1 MLFFSF
7 ILNVFF
13 LSLVRIPF
21 FIAPKL
27 SQNNFKNQ
35 IVWEVL
41 VGEVLVVGEVE
52 KRAWILEDV
61 HFIISAF
68 PAPVV
73 KFISARF
80 PTLQTITVTRLCLG
94 KKPEQPNI
102 YAFYVSHMYVYPCFP
117 SSPNMSCT
125 TPFFLCAALVL
136 SNYFPPI
143 PLANAF

>member
-1 MLFFSF
+1 MGRWLGSLFGGCWSGAGWWLGRLFVIF
-7 ILNVFF
+7 LIYIKCLL

-52 KRAWILEDV
+52 KRAWILEEV

-80 PTLQTITVTRLCLG
+80 PTLPITGTRLHILSLTD
-94 KKPEQPNI
+94 
-102 YAFYVSHMYVYPCFP
+102 VL
-117 SSPNMSCT
+117 CT
-125 TPFFLCAALVL
+125 HVGTLQEVISL
-136 SNYFPPI
+136 
-143 PLANAF
+143 